1 LHKRIWKFK
10 IFRMVKN
17 QSPKGDNQVIFIRP
31 AILMIA
37 VLVFSAFSGLAQENE
52 PVVVDEVIAQVN
64 DGVLTLSRV
73 NREIKDFTE
82 SLVQQGKKPEEAKA
96 EAEKKKG
103 ELIAGIIN
111 EELLVQKGKE
121 IGVES
126 DVEAQ
131 INQRF
136 LQIMKEQNIKT
147 MEALYQAM
155 NGQGVKPD
163 EIREL
168 WRKQFTKEA
177 VLYREVDQKVYW
189 ATTVTELRKYWEEH
203 KQDFTKPEMV
213 TLSEI
218 FLNFAGRDMEVT
230 RQKAKDLVAQL
241 RKGASFEQM
250 ALDNSDR
257 PDVKTTKGKVGKF
270 NTGELNEKLGP
281 PIKKVAAGGV
291 TDPIETEE
299 GIEIIRVD
307 EREAASTESFFDD
320 DAVRRVVA
328 TKKIPAERKKYMSEL
343 RKDAYIEISESYR
356 ALVSPF
362 LTKDDATAE
371 AKPNN

>member
-1 LHKRIWKFK
+1 
-10 IFRMVKN
+10 MVKI
-17 QSPKGDNQVIFIRP
+17 QSPKGDNQVKFIRP

-73 NREIKDFTE
+73 NREIKDFAAAM
-82 SLVQQGKKPEEAKA
+82 VQQGKKPEEAQA

-131 INQRF
+131 INQQF
-136 LQIMKEQNIKT
+136 LKIMKEQNIKT
-147 MEALYQAM
+147 LEKLYEAMVA
-155 NGQGVKPD
+155 QGVKPE
-163 EIREL
+163 EIREM
-168 WRKQFTKEA
+168 WRKQFTQEA

-189 ATTVTELRKYWEEH
+189 GFSIKQLRDYWEAN
-203 KQDFTKPEMV
+203 KQKFTKPEMV

-218 FLNFAGRDMEVT
+218 FLNFAGRDMEAT

-241 RKGASFEQM
+241 RKGTSFEQL

-270 NTGELNEKLGP
+270 NANELNEKLGP
-281 PIKKVAAGGV
+281 PIKKVAVGGV
-291 TDPIETEE
+291 TDPIEIEE
-299 GIEIIRVD
+299 GIEIIKVD
-307 EREAASTESFFDD
+307 EREEASTESFFDE
-320 DAVRRVVA
+320 DAVRRAVA
-328 TKKIPAERKKYMSEL
+328 GEKIPAERKKYKAEL

>member
-1 LHKRIWKFK
+1 
-10 IFRMVKN
+10 MVKN